1 MIENLKLKINN
12 FILKCGEHAIDLAT
26 KPALMGILNVTPDS
40 FSDGGLYNTHQKA
53 IKRVDEMIAQGAD
66 IIDIGGESTRPGAEP
81 VSEKEE
87 SARVIPVIKEIV
99 RKFNI
104 PISIDTRKTE
114 VAKKALD
121 AGAHIV
127 NNVEGLKNNEIL
139 GKIVAR
145 YDVPIILMH
154 MRGNPKT
161 MQKDIKYRSVVSDII
176 EELKNSI
183 TLARDAGIRE
193 DNILIDPGIGFGKTT
208 NDNLKI
214 INRIN
219 EFKILGKPVVLGPS
233 RKSFI
238 GNVLNLDVKERLEG
252 TLATVAYAVLK
263 DINII
268 RVHDVIQ
275 ARRVIDM
282 IKAIK
287 DV

>member
-1 MIENLKLKINN
+1 MRNN
-12 FILKCGEHAIDLAT
+12 FILKCDGHTIDLT
-26 KPALMGILNVTPDS
+26 VKPALMGILNVTPDS

-53 IKRVDEMIAQGAD
+53 INRVDEMIAQGAD

-127 NNVEGLKNNEIL
+127 NNVEGLKNNGIL

-193 DNILIDPGIGFGKTT
+193 DNILVDPGIGFGKTT
-208 NDNLKI
+208 DDNLKI

-219 EFKILGKPVVLGPS
+219 DFKILKKPVVLGPS

-238 GNVLNLDVKERLEG
+238 GNVLNLDVSERLEG
-252 TLATVAYAVLK
+252 TLAVVAYTSLK
-263 DINII
+263 GVNII
-268 RVHDVIQ
+268 RVHDVMQ
-275 ARRVIDM
+275 TRRVIDM
-282 IKAIK
+282 VKAIK
-287 DV
+287 DA

>member
-1 MIENLKLKINN
+1 MHSN
-12 FILKCGEHAIDLAT
+12 FILKCGKYTIDLNN
-26 KPALMGILNVTPDS
+26 KPALMGVLNVTPDS

-53 IKRVDEMIAQGAD
+53 INRVDEMIAQGAD

>member
-1 MIENLKLKINN
+1 MRNN
-12 FILKCGEHAIDLAT
+12 FILKCDGHTIDLT
-26 KPALMGILNVTPDS
+26 VKPALMGILNVTPDS

-53 IKRVDEMIAQGAD
+53 INRVDEMIAQGAD

>member
-1 MIENLKLKINN
+1 MKIDT
-12 FILKCGEHAIDLAT
+12 FILKCGEHTIDLNS
-26 KPALMGILNVTPDS
+26 KPALMGVLNVTPDS

-53 IKRVDEMIAQGAD
+53 INRVDEMIAQGAD
-66 IIDIGGESTRPGAEP
+66 IIDIGGESTRPDAEP
-81 VSEKEE
+81 ISEKEE
-87 SARVIPVIKEIV
+87 SARVISLIRDVVK
-99 RKFNI
+99 KFNI
-104 PISIDTRKTE
+104 PVSIDTRKTE

-121 AGAHIV
+121 AGACMV
-127 NNVEGLKNNEIL
+127 NNVDGLKDDNRL
-139 GKIVAR
+139 GKLVAH
-145 YDVPIILMH
+145 YNVPIILMH
-154 MRGNPKT
+154 MRRDPQT
-161 MQKDIKYRSVVSDII
+161 MQKNIKYRSVVSDII

-183 TLARDAGIRE
+183 VLAQDAGIRE
-193 DNILIDPGIGFGKTT
+193 DNILVDPGIGFGKTT
-208 NDNLKI
+208 EDNLKI

-219 EFKILGKPVVLGPS
+219 EFKVLGKPVVLGPS

-263 DINII
+263 NVNII

-287 DV
+287 DI

>member
-1 MIENLKLKINN
+1 MRNN
-12 FILKCGEHAIDLAT
+12 FILKCDGHTIDLT
-26 KPALMGILNVTPDS
+26 VKPALMGILNVTPDS

-53 IKRVDEMIAQGAD
+53 INRVDEMIAQGAD

-104 PISIDTRKTE
+104 PISIDTRKAE
-114 VAKKALD
+114 VTKKALD

-193 DNILIDPGIGFGKTT
+193 DNILVDPGIGFGKTT
-208 NDNLKI
+208 DDNLKI

-219 EFKILGKPVVLGPS
+219 DFKILKKSIVLGPS
-233 RKSFI
+233 RKAFI
-238 GNVLNLDVKERLEG
+238 GNVLNLDVSERLEG
-252 TLATVAYAVLK
+252 TLAVVAYASLK
-263 DINII
+263 GVNII
-268 RVHDVIQ
+268 RVHDVAQ
-275 ARRVIDM
+275 TRRVIDM
-282 IKAIK
+282 VKAIK
-287 DV
+287 DA

>member
-1 MIENLKLKINN
+1 MHSK
-12 FILKCGEHAIDLAT
+12 FILRCGKRTIDLRK

-40 FSDGGLYNTHQKA
+40 FSDGGLYDTHQKA
-53 IKRVDEMIAQGAD
+53 INRVDEMIAQGAD

-81 VSEKEE
+81 VTEKEE
-87 SARVIPVIKEIV
+87 SARVISLIKEIV
-99 RKFNI
+99 KKFNL
-104 PISIDTRKTE
+104 PVSIDTRKAE

-121 AGAHIV
+121 AGACMV
-127 NNVEGLKNNEIL
+127 NNVGGLKGNREL
-139 GKIVAR
+139 GKIVAH

-154 MRGNPKT
+154 MRGNPQT

-176 EELKNSI
+176 EELKSSI
-183 TLARDAGIRE
+183 ALAQDAGIRE
-193 DNILIDPGIGFGKTT
+193 DNILVDPGIGFGKTT
-208 NDNLKI
+208 EDNLKI
-214 INRIN
+214 INRIS

-252 TLATVAYAVLK
+252 TLAAVAYAVLK
-263 DINII
+263 DVSII
-268 RVHDVIQ
+268 RVHDVVET
-275 ARRVIDM
+275 RRVIDM

>member
-1 MIENLKLKINN
+1 MHSN
-12 FILKCGEHAIDLAT
+12 FILKCGKYTIDLNN
-26 KPALMGILNVTPDS
+26 KPALMGVLNVTPDS

-53 IKRVDEMIAQGAD
+53 INRVDEMIAQGAD

-193 DNILIDPGIGFGKTT
+193 DNILVDPGIGFGKTT
-208 NDNLKI
+208 EDNLKI

>member
-1 MIENLKLKINN
+1 MRNN
-12 FILKCGEHAIDLAT
+12 FILKCDGHTIDLT
-26 KPALMGILNVTPDS
+26 VKPALMGILNVTPDS

-53 IKRVDEMIAQGAD
+53 INRVDEMIAQGAD

-161 MQKDIKYRSVVSDII
+161 MQKDIKYRSVISDII

-208 NDNLKI
+208 DDNLKI

-219 EFKILGKPVVLGPS
+219 DFKILKKSVVLGPS
-233 RKSFI
+233 RKAFI
-238 GNVLNLDVKERLEG
+238 GNVLNLNVSERLEG
-252 TLATVAYAVLK
+252 TLAVVAYASLK
-263 DINII
+263 GVNII
-268 RVHDVIQ
+268 RVHDVMQ
-275 ARRVIDM
+275 TRRVIDM
-282 IKAIK
+282 VKAIK
-287 DV
+287 DA

>member
-1 MIENLKLKINN
+1 MHSN
-12 FILKCGEHAIDLAT
+12 FILKCGKYTIDLNN
-26 KPALMGILNVTPDS
+26 KPALMGVLNVTPDS

-53 IKRVDEMIAQGAD
+53 INRVDEMIAQGAD

-161 MQKDIKYRSVVSDII
+161 MQKDIKYRSVISDII

-263 DINII
+263 DVNII

-275 ARRVIDM
+275 TRRVIDM

>member
-1 MIENLKLKINN
+1 MHRN
-12 FILKCGEHAIDLAT
+12 FILKCGGHTIDLTT

-53 IKRVDEMIAQGAD
+53 INRVDEMIAQGAD
-66 IIDIGGESTRPGAEP
+66 IIDIGGESTRPSAEP
-81 VSEKEE
+81 VTEKEE
-87 SARVIPVIKEIV
+87 SARVISLIRDVVK
-99 RKFNI
+99 KFNI
-104 PISIDTRKTE
+104 PVSIDTRKTE

-121 AGAHIV
+121 AGACMV
-127 NNVEGLKNNEIL
+127 NNVDGLKDDNRL
-139 GKIVAR
+139 GKLVAH
-145 YDVPIILMH
+145 YNVPIILMH
-154 MRGNPKT
+154 MRGDPQT
-161 MQKDIKYRSVVSDII
+161 MQKNIKYRSVVSDII

-183 TLARDAGIRE
+183 VLAQDAGIRE
-193 DNILIDPGIGFGKTT
+193 DNILVDPGIGFGKTT
-208 NDNLKI
+208 EDNLKI

-219 EFKILGKPVVLGPS
+219 EFKVLGKPVVLGPS

-263 DINII
+263 DVNII

-275 ARRVIDM
+275 TRRVIDM

>member
-1 MIENLKLKINN
+1 MHSN
-12 FILKCGEHAIDLAT
+12 FILKCGEHTIDLNA
-26 KPALMGILNVTPDS
+26 KPTLMGILNVTPDS

-53 IKRVDEMIAQGAD
+53 INRVEEMIAQGAN

-81 VSEKEE
+81 VTEKEE
-87 SARVIPVIKEIV
+87 SARVISLIKEIV
-99 RKFNI
+99 KKFNL
-104 PISIDTRKTE
+104 PVSIDTRKTE

-121 AGAHIV
+121 AGACMV
-127 NNVEGLKNNEIL
+127 NNVGGLKDDEKL

-154 MRGNPKT
+154 MRGNPQT
-161 MQKDIKYRSVVSDII
+161 MQKDINYRSVVSDII
-176 EELKNSI
+176 EELKSSI
-183 TLARDAGIRE
+183 AMAQDAGIRE
-193 DNILIDPGIGFGKTT
+193 ENILVDPGIGFGKTT
-208 NDNLKI
+208 EDNLKI

-252 TLATVAYAVLK
+252 TLATVAYAVLN
-263 DINII
+263 DVNII
-268 RVHDVIQ
+268 RVHDVVQ

>member
-1 MIENLKLKINN
+1 MHSKFMLR
-12 FILKCGEHAIDLAT
+12 CGKHTIDLAT

-66 IIDIGGESTRPGAEP
+66 IIDVGGESTRPGAEP
-81 VSEKEE
+81 VIEKEE
-87 SARVIPVIKEIV
+87 SARVVSVIKEIV
-99 RKFNI
+99 KKFNI

-121 AGAHIV
+121 AGACMV
-127 NNVEGLKNNEIL
+127 NNVDGLKENKEFA
-139 GKIVAR
+139 KIVAR
-145 YDVPIILMH
+145 YNVPIILMH

-161 MQKDIKYRSVVSDII
+161 MQKDIKYESVVSDII
-176 EELKNSI
+176 EELKDSI
-183 TLARDAGIRE
+183 ALAQDAGIKE
-193 DNILIDPGIGFGKTT
+193 DNILVDPGIGFGKTT
-208 NDNLKI
+208 DDNLKI

-238 GNVLNLDVKERLEG
+238 GDALNLDVKERLEG
-252 TLATVAYAVLK
+252 TLATVAYAVLN
-263 DINII
+263 DVNII
-268 RVHDVIQ
+268 RIHDVIQ
-275 ARRVIDM
+275 TRRVIDM

>member
-1 MIENLKLKINN
+1 MRNN
-12 FILKCGEHAIDLAT
+12 FILKCDGHTIDLT
-26 KPALMGILNVTPDS
+26 VKPALMGILNVTPDS

-53 IKRVDEMIAQGAD
+53 INRVDEMIAQGAD

-127 NNVEGLKNNEIL
+127 NNVEGLKNNGIL

-208 NDNLKI
+208 DDNLKI

-219 EFKILGKPVVLGPS
+219 DFKILKKSVVLGPS

-238 GNVLNLDVKERLEG
+238 GNVLNLDVSERLEG
-252 TLATVAYAVLK
+252 TLAVVAYASLK
-263 DINII
+263 GVNII
-268 RVHDVIQ
+268 RVHDVAQ
-275 ARRVIDM
+275 TRRVIDM
-282 IKAIK
+282 VKAIK
-287 DV
+287 DA

>member
-1 MIENLKLKINN
+1 MKIEN
-12 FILKCGEHAIDLAT
+12 FILKCGKYTIDLNK

-53 IKRVDEMIAQGAD
+53 INRVDEMIAQGAD

-104 PISIDTRKTE
+104 PISIDTRKAE
-114 VAKKALD
+114 VTKKALD

-193 DNILIDPGIGFGKTT
+193 DNILVDPGIGFGKTT
-208 NDNLKI
+208 DDNLKI
-214 INRIN
+214 IKRIN
-219 EFKILGKPVVLGPS
+219 DFKILKKAIVLGPS

-238 GNVLNLDVKERLEG
+238 GNVLNLDVSERLEG
-252 TLATVAYAVLK
+252 TLAVVAYASLK
-263 DINII
+263 GVNII
-268 RVHDVIQ
+268 RVHDVAQ
-275 ARRVIDM
+275 TRRIIDM
-282 IKAIK
+282 VKAIK
-287 DV
+287 DA

>member
-1 MIENLKLKINN
+1 MHSN
-12 FILKCGEHAIDLAT
+12 FILKCGKYTIDLNN
-26 KPALMGILNVTPDS
+26 KPALMGVLNVTPDS

-53 IKRVDEMIAQGAD
+53 INRVDEMIAQGAD

-154 MRGNPKT
+154 MKGNPKT
-161 MQKDIKYRSVVSDII
+161 MQKDIKYRSVISDII

-193 DNILIDPGIGFGKTT
+193 DNILVDPGIGFGKTT
-208 NDNLKI
+208 DDNLKI

-219 EFKILGKPVVLGPS
+219 DFKILKKSVVLGPS
-233 RKSFI
+233 RKAFI
-238 GNVLNLDVKERLEG
+238 GNVLNLDVSERLEG
-252 TLATVAYAVLK
+252 TLAVVAYASLK
-263 DINII
+263 GVNII
-268 RVHDVIQ
+268 RVHDVAQ
-275 ARRVIDM
+275 TRRVIDM
-282 IKAIK
+282 VKAIK
-287 DV
+287 DA

>member
-1 MIENLKLKINN
+1 MCNN
-12 FILKCGEHAIDLAT
+12 FILKCDGHTIDLT
-26 KPALMGILNVTPDS
+26 VKPALMGILNVTPDS

-53 IKRVDEMIAQGAD
+53 INRVDEMIAQGAD

-208 NDNLKI
+208 DDNLKI

-219 EFKILGKPVVLGPS
+219 DFKILKKSVVLGPS

-238 GNVLNLDVKERLEG
+238 GNVLNLDVSERLEG
-252 TLATVAYAVLK
+252 TLAVVAYASLK
-263 DINII
+263 GVNII
-268 RVHDVIQ
+268 RVHDIAQ
-275 ARRVIDM
+275 TRRVIDM
-282 IKAIK
+282 VKAIK
-287 DV
+287 DA

>member
-1 MIENLKLKINN
+1 MHSN
-12 FILKCGEHAIDLAT
+12 FILKCGKYTIDLNN
-26 KPALMGILNVTPDS
+26 KPALMGVLNVTPDS

-53 IKRVDEMIAQGAD
+53 INRVDEMIAQGAD

-127 NNVEGLKNNEIL
+127 NNVEGLKNNGIL

-263 DINII
+263 GVNII

-275 ARRVIDM
+275 TRRVIDM

>member
-1 MIENLKLKINN
+1 MRNN
-12 FILKCGEHAIDLAT
+12 FILKCDGHTIDLT
-26 KPALMGILNVTPDS
+26 VKPALMGILNVTPDS

-53 IKRVDEMIAQGAD
+53 INRVDEMIAQGAD

-139 GKIVAR
+139 GKIVAQ

-193 DNILIDPGIGFGKTT
+193 DNILVDPGIGFGKTT
-208 NDNLKI
+208 DDNLKI

-219 EFKILGKPVVLGPS
+219 DFKILKKSVVLGPS

-238 GNVLNLDVKERLEG
+238 GNVLNLDVSERLEG
-252 TLATVAYAVLK
+252 TLAVVAYASLK
-263 DINII
+263 GVNII
-268 RVHDVIQ
+268 RVHDVMQ
-275 ARRVIDM
+275 TRRVIDM
-282 IKAIK
+282 VKAIK
-287 DV
+287 DA

>member
-1 MIENLKLKINN
+1 MHNN
-12 FILKCGEHAIDLAT
+12 FILRCGKYTIDLNA

-53 IKRVDEMIAQGAD
+53 INRIDEMIAQGAN

-81 VSEKEE
+81 VTEKEE
-87 SARVIPVIKEIV
+87 SARVISLIKEIV
-99 RKFNI
+99 KKFNV
-104 PISIDTRKTE
+104 PVSIDTRKTE

-121 AGAHIV
+121 AGACMV
-127 NNVEGLKNNEIL
+127 NNVGGLKMNREL

-154 MRGNPKT
+154 MRGNPQT
-161 MQKDIKYRSVVSDII
+161 MQKDIKYGSVVLDII
-176 EELKNSI
+176 EELKSSI
-183 TLARDAGIRE
+183 ALAQDAGIRE
-193 DNILIDPGIGFGKTT
+193 DNILVDPGIGFGKNTE
-208 NDNLKI
+208 DNLKI

-219 EFKILGKPVVLGPS
+219 DFKILGKPVVLGPS

-238 GNVLNLDVKERLEG
+238 GNALNLDVKERLEG

-263 DINII
+263 DVNII
-268 RVHDVIQ
+268 RVHDVMQ
-275 ARRVIDM
+275 TRRVIDM

>member
-1 MIENLKLKINN
+1 MRNN
-12 FILKCGEHAIDLAT
+12 FILKCDGHTIDLT
-26 KPALMGILNVTPDS
+26 VKPALMGILNVTPDS

-53 IKRVDEMIAQGAD
+53 INRVDEMIAQGAD

-193 DNILIDPGIGFGKTT
+193 DNILVDPGIGFGKTT
-208 NDNLKI
+208 DDNLKI

-219 EFKILGKPVVLGPS
+219 DFKILKKSVVLGPS

-238 GNVLNLDVKERLEG
+238 GNVLNLNVSERLEG
-252 TLATVAYAVLK
+252 TLAVVAYASLK
-263 DINII
+263 GVNII
-268 RVHDVIQ
+268 RVHDVMQ
-275 ARRVIDM
+275 TRRVIDM
-282 IKAIK
+282 VKAIK
-287 DV
+287 DA

>member
-1 MIENLKLKINN
+1 MHSK
-12 FILKCGEHAIDLAT
+12 FILKCGEHTIDLAT
-26 KPALMGILNVTPDS
+26 KSALMGVLNVTPDS

-53 IKRVDEMIAQGAD
+53 INRVDEMISQGAD
-66 IIDIGGESTRPGAEP
+66 IIDIGGESTRPGAES
-81 VSEKEE
+81 VTEKEE
-87 SARVIPVIKEIV
+87 SARVISLIKEIV
-99 RKFNI
+99 NKFNV
-104 PISIDTRKTE
+104 PVSIDTRKTE

-121 AGAHIV
+121 AGACMV
-127 NNVEGLKNNEIL
+127 NNVGGLKENREL
-139 GKIVAR
+139 GKIVAH

-154 MRGNPKT
+154 MRGNPQT
-161 MQKDIKYRSVVSDII
+161 MQKDIKYKSVVSDVM
-176 EELKNSI
+176 EELKSSI
-183 TLARDAGIRE
+183 ALAHDAGIRE
-193 DNILIDPGIGFGKTT
+193 DNILVDPGIGFGKTT
-208 NDNLKI
+208 EDNLKI

-263 DINII
+263 DVNII

-275 ARRVIDM
+275 TRRVIDM

>member
-1 MIENLKLKINN
+1 MHSK
-12 FILKCGEHAIDLAT
+12 FILRCGKHTIDLRK

-53 IKRVDEMIAQGAD
+53 INRVDEMVVEGAD

-81 VSEKEE
+81 VTEKEE
-87 SARVIPVIKEIV
+87 SSRVISLIKEIV
-99 RKFNI
+99 KKFNL
-104 PISIDTRKTE
+104 PVSIDTRKAE

-121 AGAHIV
+121 AGACMV
-127 NNVEGLKNNEIL
+127 NNVGGLKGNREL
-139 GKIVAR
+139 GKIVAH

-154 MRGNPKT
+154 MRGNPQT

-176 EELKNSI
+176 EELKSSI
-183 TLARDAGIRE
+183 ALAQDAGIRE
-193 DNILIDPGIGFGKTT
+193 DNILVDPGIGFGKTT
-208 NDNLKI
+208 EDNLKI
-214 INRIN
+214 INRIS

-252 TLATVAYAVLK
+252 TLAAVAYAVLK
-263 DINII
+263 DVSII
-268 RVHDVIQ
+268 RVHDVVET
-275 ARRVIDM
+275 RRVIDM

>member
-1 MIENLKLKINN
+1 MKINN
-12 FILKCGEHAIDLAT
+12 FILKCGEHTIDLRK

-53 IKRVDEMIAQGAD
+53 IKRVEQIIAEGAD

-81 VSEKEE
+81 VIEKEE
-87 SARVIPVIKEIV
+87 STRVISLIKEIV

-104 PISIDTRKTE
+104 PVSIDTRKTE

-121 AGAHIV
+121 AGACMV
-127 NNVEGLKNNEIL
+127 NNVGGLKKNREF
-139 GKIVAR
+139 GKIVAH

-154 MRGNPKT
+154 MRGNPQT

-176 EELKNSI
+176 EELKSSI
-183 TLARDAGIRE
+183 ALAQDAGIRK
-193 DNILIDPGIGFGKTT
+193 DNILVDPGIGFGKTT
-208 NDNLKI
+208 EDNLKI
-214 INRIN
+214 INRISD
-219 EFKILGKPVVLGPS
+219 FKILGKPVVLGPS

-238 GNVLNLDVKERLEG
+238 GDALNLNVNERLEG
-252 TLATVAYAVLK
+252 TLAVAAYAALK
-263 DINII
+263 GVNII
-268 RVHDVIQ
+268 RVHDIMQ
-275 ARRVIDM
+275 TRRVIDM

>member
-1 MIENLKLKINN
+1 MHSN
-12 FILKCGEHAIDLAT
+12 FILRCGEHTIDLNT

-40 FSDGGLYNTHQKA
+40 FSDGGLYNTRQKA
-53 IKRVDEMIAQGAD
+53 MNRVDEIIAQGAD
-66 IIDIGGESTRPGAEP
+66 IIDIGGESTRPSAEP
-81 VSEKEE
+81 VTEKEE
-87 SARVIPVIKEIV
+87 SARVISLIKEIV
-99 RKFNI
+99 KKFNL
-104 PISIDTRKTE
+104 PVSIDTRKTE

-121 AGAHIV
+121 AGACIV
-127 NNVEGLKNNEIL
+127 NNVGGLKENEEL
-139 GKIVAR
+139 GKIVAH

-154 MRGNPKT
+154 MRGNPQT
-161 MQKDIKYRSVVSDII
+161 MQKDIKYRSVISDII

-183 TLARDAGIRE
+183 VMAHDAGIRE
-193 DNILIDPGIGFGKTT
+193 DNILVDPGIGFGKTT
-208 NDNLKI
+208 EDNLKI

-252 TLATVAYAVLK
+252 TLATVAYAVLN
-263 DINII
+263 DVNVI
-268 RVHDVIQ
+268 RVHDVAQ
-275 ARRVIDM
+275 TRRVIDM